1 MKKLHKHTGGYRRL
15 YVPWI
20 AALLC
25 LLPGLAR
32 GASGSFTHTVTFDSS
47 LLEESEVISPSGE
60 AYTVLSWEG
69 LGNTGELGEPEL
81 PSGQYRFLI
90 PTYCN
95 NLTVEVI
102 ANTSAGMRLCR
113 HKLLPVQEPQTT
125 GNDPVPPFTSP
136 LKAAYAVSTT
146 SPKAEVVNEFFL
158 AGDRHIVDVSVSPV
172 SYAGALDRIEVYE
185 SVTFKVTYDECGV
198 EDMAF
203 RPIPSRSDASATLE
217 AAGVLDPMGIQQ
229 ASVQARAAAAVNI
242 PIPRGDYFIIVPE
255 TLEDA
260 VADLAL
266 WKRQKGYNVTVKTIE
281 SILADPRYA
290 VNPSKA
296 INDVHYLVD
305 EAASLR
311 GYLIE
316 NCTDPDN
323 TFCLLVGNSKTSMP
337 IRKVWRNQ
345 VNGEN
350 YSKEYESLTDGEL
363 YSPTETYFEDL
374 VSVWNLYLRDGIYT
388 LYTADPGYSP
398 SISVGRLLCSKPS
411 EINNYFQK
419 LSLYET
425 NPGYGDVEY
434 LDNALFFEDDNGLK
448 HNSNNIRNEL
458 SFIPNITLLR
468 DDKDSNPGL
477 MGSQVITALA
487 RQGFSSWHGHGNPG
501 SVETHNSDGV
511 RWYISALDKYGP
523 AECYITEEDK
533 NGLDNINNKYYPQIA
548 YSVGCDTTPFDDL
561 INKDPK
567 YYRLPYNMGES
578 FTVGGEYGGP
588 AFLGNYRVGF
598 IITSE
603 LLERYFIRT
612 IKETPIIGKAESLS
626 KSRLG
631 SSWQSCHVRMTHSL
645 IGDPEFEMW
654 RGKPDVLDL
663 TLNIGSAIEITGS
676 QLTGAKL
683 SISDGM
689 GNVYYASSIP
699 SRFSI
704 NKSTFSSSFNF
715 NGYAISVWKT
725 GMLPMIR
732 FIGGSGFVIR
742 LSKSF
747 IVRDALIGSAAPNG
761 STFTIGTNGN
771 LKIRAIDEIKAG
783 DGFVISNTG
792 NANLNCERNIKLGST
807 VIKKGGNL
815 EARGETVTLEAGF
828 TVEAGGTLYVSGN

>member
-1 MKKLHKHTGGYRRL
+1 
-15 YVPWI
+15 
-20 AALLC
+20 
-25 LLPGLAR
+25 
-32 GASGSFTHTVTFDSS
+32 
-47 LLEESEVISPSGE
+47 LEESEVISPSGE
-60 AYTVLSWEG
+60 AYTALSWEG

-158 AGDRHIVDVSVSPV
+158 AGDRHIVDVSVRPV

-203 RPIPSRSDASATLE
+203 RPIPSRSDASATLA
-217 AAGVLDPMGIQQ
+217 AAGVLDPMGIQA
-229 ASVQARAAAAVNI
+229 ASSQARAAAAVNI

-290 VNPSKA
+290 INPSKA

-337 IRKVWRNQ
+337 IRKVWRPWVRETPPDDIQ
-345 VNGEN
+345 RIVNSKWYIPTDN
-350 YSKEYESLTDGEL
+350 YFSDLVTDWKL
-363 YSPTETYFEDL
+363 RQQHDIYTADYNAVPYSPT
-374 VSVWNLYLRDGIYT
+374 
-388 LYTADPGYSP
+388 
-398 SISVGRLLCSKPS
+398 ISVGRLLCSKPS
-411 EINNYFQK
+411 EVKNYFSK
-419 LSLYET
+419 LILYEAY
-425 NPGYGDVEY
+425 PGYGDTDY
-434 LDNALFFEDDNGLK
+434 LDEALYFEEDTHGTGRGTLK
-448 HNSNNIRNEL
+448 NKSSDVRSAL
-458 SFIPNITLLR
+458 SFIPNVTLIQSDYSSSKCVTGEEIINSL
-468 DDKDSNPGL
+468 KKK
-477 MGSQVITALA
+477 
-487 RQGFSSWHGHGNPG
+487 GFSSWYGHGNPG
-501 SVETHNSDGV
+501 SVSTYEVNNSI
-511 RWYISALDKYGP
+511 WAITALNYYGRDLTWINDAP
-523 AECYITEEDK
+523 N
-533 NGLDNINNKYYPQIA
+533 NGLDNLGNENYPQIV
-548 YSVGCDTTPFDDL
+548 YSISCTVTPFDDFDEL
-561 INKDPK
+561 GMAPTNKD
-567 YYRLPYNMGES
+567 YYHVPYNMGEA
-578 FTVGGEYGGP
+578 FTVAGKYGGP
-588 AFLGNYRVGF
+588 AFIGNTREGWIDYSPPFEENFVNA
-598 IITSE
+598 
-603 LLERYFIRT
+603 IRT
-612 IKETPIIGKAESLS
+612 NACIGQAENLS
-626 KSRLG
+626 KTMPHPKIKNTNNDK
-631 SSWQSCHVRMTHSL
+631 HVQMTNSI
-645 IGDPEFEMW
+645 IGDPEMEMW

-663 TLNIGSAIEITGS
+663 ALNTGS
-676 QLTGAKL
+676 SIGLTGSNLVGAKVSL
-683 SISDGM
+683 SDGLN
-689 GNVYYASSIP
+689 NVYYASSSP

-704 NKSTFSSSFNF
+704 TKSALSMSLDV
-715 NGYAISVWKT
+715 NGYAISVWST
-725 GMLPMIR
+725 GLLPMVR
-732 FIGGSGFVIR
+732 FIGDSGTLTR

-771 LKIRAIDEIKAG
+771 LTIRAIDNIKAG
-783 DGFVISNTG
+783 GGFVISNTG
-792 NANLNCERNIKLGST
+792 YANLNCERTIKLGST